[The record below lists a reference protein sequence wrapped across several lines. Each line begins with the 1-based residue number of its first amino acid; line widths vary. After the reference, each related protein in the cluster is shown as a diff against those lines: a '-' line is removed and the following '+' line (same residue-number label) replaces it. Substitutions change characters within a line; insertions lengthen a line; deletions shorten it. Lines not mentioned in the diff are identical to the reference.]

1 MINIAIVSNTDKEGG
16 ADRAARRLHLCLEA
30 DDRMLSKMYVNK
42 ATSGDPSVIV
52 PGGKVSRLM
61 KEMKPRLGRL
71 IDPLQTNKEQ
81 GKLSVSLIPSRWASY
96 LNKTDSD
103 IIHLHWPMNEMMS
116 VKDISRIRKPILWT
130 LHDMWAFSGSEHYTT
145 EHRYIEGYSRNNRSK
160 DETGLDLNRWTWKRK
175 MRHWKQPF
183 HILAPS
189 RWMAQ
194 CAKESKLM
202 QGWPVHVIPNPI
214 DTSFWKPED
223 QRLSRS
229 LINLPQEKK
238 LILFGS
244 FGGTKDKRKGFDLL
258 QKALSSLEIDSCK
271 LALVVLGPRG
281 ENENVISA
289 KYETHYLGH
298 FHDDLSIKIAY
309 NAVDLIIMPSRQDNL
324 PNMAIEGMSC
334 GVPVAGF
341 NVCGVPDIIDHR
353 VNGWLAAPF
362 EASDLAKGIE
372 WILNDEV
379 VQEKLSKKAR
389 EKALNSYSYS
399 TVSEQ
404 FFSLYNNI
412 LSTYQ

>member
-1 MINIAIVSNTDKEGG
+1 MINIAIVSNTDEEGG

-30 DDRMLSKMYVNK
+30 DDRILSKMYVNK
-42 ATSGDPSVIV
+42 AKSGDPSVIV

-61 KEMKPRLGRL
+61 KELKPRLGRL

-116 VKDISRIRKPILWT
+116 IKDISRIRKPILWT

-145 EHRYIEGYSRNNRSK
+145 EHRYIEGYARNNRSK

-194 CAKESKLM
+194 CASESKMM

-223 QRLSRS
+223 KGFSRS

-258 QKALSSLEIDSCK
+258 QKALLSLNIDNSK
-271 LALVVLGPRG
+271 LALVVLGPRD
-281 ENENVISA
+281 ENEKAISA

-309 NAVDLIIMPSRQDNL
+309 NAADLIILPSRQDNL

-341 NVCGVPDIIDHR
+341 NVCGIPDIIEHKT
-353 VNGWLAAPF
+353 NGWLAAPF

-372 WILNDEV
+372 WILNDDMVE
-379 VQEKLSKKAR
+379 EKLSKQAR
-389 EKALNSYSYS
+389 VKALNSYSYS

-404 FFSLYNNI
+404 FFSLYSNI